1 MVQRKDYYSSNDRF
15 DRIERLER
23 IISLLT
29 AALLGEWRER
39 YDFSR
44 GERFVGRDSYDR
56 LSYGPLN
63 SFLDQLLSDLVEAG
77 RRGPIQEIPDLLRL
91 AKLAEDSRSFHRR
104 ATDELAKE
112 LHGLAYLMHAGI
124 NPAEVRGSKLLPV
137 RIYTSEDGYKVVG
150 PVERALHKLLRQ
162 YGIEIDDKFP
172 PIRGSW
178 FRKMIGRTKDAAT
191 SDEVKDSLKKIKHGV
206 ELQTL
211 QKSQA
216 EVNKTHAEAVKELM
230 DAMSETENAAC
241 SIGSI
246 LILKVTKDGKSN
258 VFTKTL
264 TQNEMIAI
272 EDNQT
277 ILMDPSTVLEKL
289 SHLCEEE
296 RSRSIPLNLDE

>member
-1 MVQRKDYYSSNDRF
+1 MVQRKDNYSSDDRF

-29 AALLGEWRER
+29 AALLREWRER
-39 YDFSR
+39 YAFNWDEPYIGR
-44 GERFVGRDSYDR
+44 GGYDR

-63 SFLDQLLSDLVEAG
+63 RFLDQLLSNLVEAG
-77 RRGPIQEIPDLLRL
+77 RRGPNEIPDLHRL
-91 AKLAEDSRSFHRR
+91 AKLAEDSRSFHKR
-104 ATDELAKE
+104 ATDDLAKE

-150 PVERALHKLLRQ
+150 PVELALKKLLRQ
-162 YGIEIDDKFP
+162 YGIEIDDEFP
-172 PIRGSW
+172 AIRGSW
-178 FRKMIGRTKDAAT
+178 FKKMIGRTKDAAT
-191 SDEVKDSLKKIKHGV
+191 SDEVKDSLKKLKHGV

-272 EDNQT
+272 EDNQA

-289 SHLCEEE
+289 SHICEAD